1 MALEK
6 TQKTSFS
13 EQLTTPVGSSG
24 SSSGGREWARHFPH
38 INVFNPPHDT
48 VPISQMKVLRQ
59 NEVK

>member
-1 MALEK
+1 MAWEK

-13 EQLTTPVGSSG
+13 EQLTTPVGHSG
-24 SSSGGREWARHFPH
+24 SSSGGREWVHLPR